1 MRRYAWIIYPIV
13 AAGLT
18 AVWFATGRVPWV
30 FNVVGLLSPIL
41 ILVALWMWK
50 PRHRL
55 PWILFAIGQFVFI
68 AGDVVSYNYE
78 TLFHPKMP
86 GLFPLDADG
95 FVPFP
100 GWADGFYLA
109 VYAFLIAGVVLL
121 IRARTPGRDRASLV
135 DAMMLSVALG
145 TVSWVLLISPQIF
158 AEDVPLS
165 VKLTSMAYPM
175 ADVLLLAAVIRLAVG
190 VGRKSMSFWLM
201 TGAFVTLFA
210 TDAVYGWINL
220 YTADG
225 YQPGSGPLEAG
236 WMAFYILFGAAAL
249 HMSMRELSERAHEAD
264 QVLKR
269 RRLIVLA
276 ATSLV
281 ALSLL
286 AYEASKGITQNFPV
300 LIGATALLFILS
312 VIRMWGLMERQQE
325 YLGRERTL
333 REAGAALVTATSPAS
348 IHDAAARAVLGIAG
362 EDASVRICE
371 TDPETGQLNIV
382 TALGDDATNGP
393 DRRRP
398 RRTRELEARSARRR
412 PGLSRRYQRQ
422 RASCPP
428 VAARGTRQRLRR
440 ARCRS
445 ATSSPASWS

>member
-1 MRRYAWIIYPIV
+1 MI
-13 AAGLT
+13 
-18 AVWFATGRVPWV
+18 
-30 FNVVGLLSPIL
+30 GLLSPIL

-50 PRHRL
+50 PQHRL

-68 AGDVVSYNYE
+68 AGDVISYNYE

-190 VGRKSMSFWLM
+190 AGRKSMSFWLM
-201 TGAFVTLFA
+201 TAAFVTLFA
-210 TDAVYGWINL
+210 TDAIYGWINL

-249 HMSMRELSERAHEAD
+249 HVSMRELSERAHEAD

-286 AYEASKGITQNFPV
+286 AYESSKGVTQNFPV

-333 REAGAALVTATSPAS
+333 REAGAALVTATSRGLDPRRGRARRSSGSPAS
-348 IHDAAARAVLGIAG
+348 DAC
-362 EDASVRICE
+362 VRICE
-371 TDPETGQLNIV
+371 VSPETGAADGRDRARRRGHHRARRR
-382 TALGDDATNGP
+382 TALDALE
-393 DRRRP
+393 
-398 RRTRELEARSARRR
+398 ELEARAARRR
-412 PGLSRRYQRQ
+412 SGLPHRHRRQPCS
-422 RASCPP
+422 ASSWRC
-428 VAARGTRQRLRR
+428 RGTRHRVR
-440 ARCRS
+440 RS
-445 ATSSPASWS
+445 AVDPATSWPASWS